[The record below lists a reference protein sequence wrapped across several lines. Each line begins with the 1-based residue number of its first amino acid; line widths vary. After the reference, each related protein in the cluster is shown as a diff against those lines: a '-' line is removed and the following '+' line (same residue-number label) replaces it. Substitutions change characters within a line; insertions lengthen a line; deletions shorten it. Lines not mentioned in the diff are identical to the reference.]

1 MPNHCYQTV
10 YIQGAGKV
18 VSKLYRYLKTERSDI
33 MPRFCDVIS
42 PVPVEISLNTDDRAE
57 YDWRNTNWNTKWD
70 VCDVE
75 IREELDFNEDK
86 TTARFS
92 FYCWTAWAPPIPV
105 WDKLH
110 AMGIEVEADYVDEGG
125 WFEGEYALGKD
136 NCWRPDDEEDDEELG
151 LEDTID
157 VFKNLMKETMG

>member
-10 YIQGAGKV
+10 YIHGEGKV
-18 VSKLYRYLKTERSDI
+18 VSKLYSYLKTSRSDI
-33 MPRFCDVIS
+33 DPRFCDVIV
-42 PVPVEISLNTDDRAE
+42 PVPVEISLNTNDRAE

-75 IREELDFNEDK
+75 IREELYFNEDK
-86 TTARFS
+86 TTAGFS

-125 WFEGEYALGKD
+125 WFEGEYALGVD
-136 NCWRPDDEEDDEELG
+136 NCWRPEDGEE
-151 LEDTID
+151 
-157 VFKNLMKETMG
+157 